1 MTELKAKEPQAPHVA
16 GAAPSSTLLRA
27 PLLGLRDAGPFQES
41 QTSNSSPVVSA
52 IPISL
57 DPLLFPR
64 PCQGQDPDP
73 KTQDQ
78 QPLSDVEGAYPRV
91 EATSSAGAGSS
102 RPPEKDRGLL
112 HSVLDT
118 LLEPSAS
125 GQSHTSSPACEAAS
139 PWCLFGSE
147 LPEDPRVAPTT
158 QGGLSS
164 LMSRPEGKASDSSG
178 TATAHKVLPRGL
190 SPPRQLLPLTSGSHH
205 WSGASVK
212 PAPQPAVVDVEQEDG
227 LESEGSVGP
236 LLKGKSRPLGGTAA
250 GGGAAATAPG
260 VAAGSVTLV
269 PKEDSRFLAPK
280 VALAEQDAPAAPGCS
295 PLATTMMDF
304 IHVPILPLNSAF
316 LAARTRQ
323 LLEGEN
329 YDGGAAVVSA
339 FAPPRGSP
347 SASSTQVAAGDFSDC
362 AYPPDAEPKDDA
374 FPLYGDFQPPA
385 LKIKEEEKGT
395 EAAARSPRPYLV
407 AGPNPA
413 VFPDL
418 PLALPPLPPR
428 APSSRPGEAA
438 GAAAAP
444 ASTTVSSTSS
454 SGSTLECIL
463 YKAEGAPP
471 QQGPFA
477 PPPCKAPGAGACM
490 LPRDGASTSA
500 SVASAG
506 AAPALYPQL
515 SLNGLPQLGYQAAV
529 LKEGLPQVYQP
540 YLNYLRPDSDASP
553 SPQYSFESL
562 PQKICLICGD
572 EASGCHYG
580 VLTCGSC
587 KVFFKRAMEGQH
599 NYLCAGRNDCIVDKI
614 RRKNCPA
621 CRLRKCCQAGMVLGD
636 ICIHFEGYYIQ
647 CTCET
652 FAHSIPQN
660 KIHQGR
666 KFKKF
671 SKVRVM
677 RALDAVALPQP
688 VGIPNESQALSQRIA
703 FSPNQDIQ
711 LIPPLINLLMSIEP
725 DVIYAGHDNTKPD
738 TSSSLL
744 TSLNQLGERQLL
756 SVVKWSK
763 SLPGFRNLHI
773 DDQITLIQYSWMS
786 LMVFGLGWRS
796 YKHVS
801 GQMLYFAPDLILNEQ
816 RMKESSFYSLCL
828 TMWQIP
834 QEFVKL
840 QVSQEEFLC
849 MKVLLLLNTI
859 PLEGLR
865 SQNQFEEMRSS
876 YIRELI
882 KAIGLRQKGVV
893 SSSQRFYQLTK
904 LLDNLHDLVKQ
915 LHLYCLNTF
924 IQSRALSVE
933 FPEMMSEVIAAQLP
947 KILAG
952 MVKPL
957 LFHKK

>member
-1 MTELKAKEPQAPHVA
+1 MTELKAKDPRAPHVA
-16 GAAPSSTLLRA
+16 GGAPSPTEVGS
-27 PLLGLRDAGPFQES
+27 PLLGRPDAGPFQAS
-41 QTSNSSPVVSA
+41 RSSDASPVVSA

-57 DPLLFPR
+57 DGLLFPR
-64 PCQGQDPDP
+64 PCQGQEPPDG

-78 QPLSDVEGAYPRV
+78 QSLSDVERAYPRV
-91 EATSSAGAGSS
+91 EATGGAGGGSS
-102 RPPEKDRGLL
+102 RPPEKDSGLL
-112 HSVLDT
+112 DSVLDT
-118 LLEPSAS
+118 LLAPSGP
-125 GQSHTSSPACEAAS
+125 GQSHASPPPCEATS
-139 PWCLFGSE
+139 PWCLFGPE
-147 LPEDPRVAPTT
+147 LPEDPRVAPST
-158 QGGLSS
+158 QGVLPP
-164 LMSRPEGKASDSSG
+164 LMSRPEGKADDSSG
-178 TATAHKVLPRGL
+178 TAAAHKVLSRGL
-190 SPPRQLLPLTSGSHH
+190 SPSRQLLPRTSGSPR
-205 WSGASVK
+205 WPGAAVK
-212 PAPQPAVVDVEQEDG
+212 PSPQPAVVEVEEEDG
-227 LESEGSVGP
+227 SESEDSVGP
-236 LLKGKSRPLGGTAA
+236 LLKGKPRPLGGTAA

-260 VAAGSVTLV
+260 AAAGGVALV
-269 PKEDSRFLAPK
+269 PKEDARFSAPR
-280 VALAEQDAPAAPGCS
+280 VALAEQDAPAPPGRS
-295 PLATTMMDF
+295 PLATTVMDF

-323 LLEGEN
+323 LLEGET
-329 YDGGAAVVSA
+329 YDGGAPAVSA
-339 FAPPRGSP
+339 FAPQRGSP
-347 SASSTQVAAGDFSDC
+347 SATPVATSDFPDC

-374 FPLYGDFQPPA
+374 FPFYGDFQPPA
-385 LKIKEEEKGT
+385 LKIKEEEEGA

-407 AGPNPA
+407 AGANPA
-413 VFPDL
+413 IFTDF
-418 PLALPPLPPR
+418 PLAPPPLPPR
-428 APSSRPGEAA
+428 APSSRSGESA
-438 GAAAAP
+438 GAAAS
-444 ASTTVSSTSS
+444 ASASVSSASS
-454 SGSTLECIL
+454 SGSTLECML

-477 PPPCKAPGAGACM
+477 PPPCKAPGAGACL
-490 LPRDGASTSA
+490 LPRDALPSTSA
-500 SVASAG
+500 SAAAAG
-506 AAPALYPQL
+506 AGPALYPPL
-515 SLNGLPQLGYQAAV
+515 GLNGLPQLGYQAAV
-529 LKEGLPQVYQP
+529 LKEGLPQVYPP
-540 YLNYLRPDSDASP
+540 YLNYLRPDSEASQ

-621 CRLRKCCQAGMVLGD
+621 CRLRKCCQAGMVLG
-636 ICIHFEGYYIQ
+636 
-647 CTCET
+647 
-652 FAHSIPQN
+652 
-660 KIHQGR
+660 
-666 KFKKF
+666 
-671 SKVRVM
+671 
-677 RALDAVALPQP
+677 
-688 VGIPNESQALSQRIA
+688 
-703 FSPNQDIQ
+703 
-711 LIPPLINLLMSIEP
+711 
-725 DVIYAGHDNTKPD
+725 
-738 TSSSLL
+738 
-744 TSLNQLGERQLL
+744 
-756 SVVKWSK
+756 
-763 SLPGFRNLHI
+763 GFRNLHI

>member
-1 MTELKAKEPQAPHVA
+1 
-16 GAAPSSTLLRA
+16 
-27 PLLGLRDAGPFQES
+27 
-41 QTSNSSPVVSA
+41 
-52 IPISL
+52 
-57 DPLLFPR
+57 
-64 PCQGQDPDP
+64 
-73 KTQDQ
+73 
-78 QPLSDVEGAYPRV
+78 
-91 EATSSAGAGSS
+91 
-102 RPPEKDRGLL
+102 
-112 HSVLDT
+112 
-118 LLEPSAS
+118 
-125 GQSHTSSPACEAAS
+125 
-139 PWCLFGSE
+139 
-147 LPEDPRVAPTT
+147 
-158 QGGLSS
+158 
-164 LMSRPEGKASDSSG
+164 MSRPESKAGDTPG
-178 TATAHKVLPRGL
+178 GAAGQKVLPRGL
-190 SPPRQLLPLTSGSHH
+190 APCRQLLAPTAASHP
-205 WSGASVK
+205 W
-212 PAPQPAVVDVEQEDG
+212 PAPAPRPSPQPAVVE
-227 LESEGSVGP
+227 LEVDDSEPEGSSGP
-236 LLKGKSRPLGGTAA
+236 PLKGKARPAGGAAISAPGTAA
-250 GGGAAATAPG
+250 GGVAP
-260 VAAGSVTLV
+260 L
-269 PKEDSRFLAPK
+269 PKEDARFSAPR
-280 VALAEQDAPAAPGCS
+280 ASPAEHDAPAAPGRA
-295 PLATTMMDF
+295 PVATAVMDF

-323 LLEGEN
+323 LLEGDS
-329 YDGGAAVVSA
+329 YDGGVAGA
-339 FAPPRGSP
+339 FAAPRGSP
-347 SASSTQVAAGDFSDC
+347 SASSAPGAPGDFPDC

-374 FPLYGDFQPPA
+374 FSLYGDPQPPA
-385 LKIKEEEKGT
+385 LKIKEEEEGVA
-395 EAAARSPRPYLV
+395 EAAARSPRPYLL
-407 AGPNPA
+407 AGASPA
-413 VFPDL
+413 VFADF
-418 PLALPPLPPR
+418 PLAPP
-428 APSSRPGEAA
+428 SRPGEVAAPPAAA
-438 GAAAAP
+438 GAPGSSAAA
-444 ASTTVSSTSS
+444 
-454 SGSTLECIL
+454 SGSALECVL
-463 YKAEGAPP
+463 YKAEGAPLAQP
-471 QQGPFA
+471 GPFA
-477 PPPCKAPGAGACM
+477 PPPCKAPAAGACL
-490 LPRDGASTSA
+490 LPRDLPSTSA
-500 SVASAG
+500 AAAAAAG
-506 AAPALYPQL
+506 ATPALYPPL
-515 SLNGLPQLGYQAAV
+515 GLNGLPQLGYQAAV

-540 YLNYLRPDSDASP
+540 YLNYLRPDSEASQ

-621 CRLRKCCQAGMVLGD
+621 CRLRKCCQAGMVLG
-636 ICIHFEGYYIQ
+636 
-647 CTCET
+647 
-652 FAHSIPQN
+652 
-660 KIHQGR
+660 
-666 KFKKF
+666 
-671 SKVRVM
+671 
-677 RALDAVALPQP
+677 
-688 VGIPNESQALSQRIA
+688 
-703 FSPNQDIQ
+703 
-711 LIPPLINLLMSIEP
+711 
-725 DVIYAGHDNTKPD
+725 
-738 TSSSLL
+738 
-744 TSLNQLGERQLL
+744 
-756 SVVKWSK
+756 
-763 SLPGFRNLHI
+763 GFRNLHI

-893 SSSQRFYQLTK
+893 PSSQRFYQLTK

>member
-1 MTELKAKEPQAPHVA
+1 MTELRAKDPRAPHAA
-16 GAAPSSTLLRA
+16 GSAPSPPEVGSS
-27 PLLGLRDAGPFQES
+27 LLGHQDPGPFQGS
-41 QTSNSSPVVSA
+41 QPQDASPVVPA

-57 DPLLFPR
+57 DGLLFPR
-64 PCQGQDPDP
+64 PCQGQEPPDGKTRDP
-73 KTQDQ
+73 QS
-78 QPLSDVEGAYPRV
+78 LSGVEGAYSEVTEGAGVGNPRV
-91 EATSSAGAGSS
+91 S
-102 RPPEKDRGLL
+102 EKDSRLL
-112 HSVLDT
+112 DSVLDT
-118 LLEPSAS
+118 LLAPSRP
-125 GQSHTSSPACEAAS
+125 GQSQASPPSCEAIS
-139 PWCLFGSE
+139 PWCLFGPE
-147 LPEDPRVAPTT
+147 LPEDPRGAIVTK
-158 QGGLSS
+158 GVLSP
-164 LMSRPEGKASDSSG
+164 LMSRPESKAGNSPG
-178 TATAHKVLPRGL
+178 AGAPQKLLPRGL
-190 SPPRQLLPLTSGSHH
+190 SPSGQLLLPASGSPHWPGPALKPPRQ
-205 WSGASVK
+205 
-212 PAPQPAVVDVEQEDG
+212 PAAVAVEVE
-227 LESEGSVGP
+227 EEGGPEAEISAGP
-236 LLKGKSRPLGGTAA
+236 LLKGKPPRTLAISAGGGGVAASAPGAAA
-250 GGGAAATAPG
+250 GG
-260 VAAGSVTLV
+260 VTLV
-269 PKEDSRFLAPK
+269 PKEDSRFSAPR
-280 VALAEQDAPAAPGCS
+280 VASAEPETPAAPGRS
-295 PLATTMMDF
+295 PLATTVVDF
-304 IHVPILPLNSAF
+304 IHVPILPLNHAI

-323 LLEGEN
+323 LLEGES
-329 YDGGAAVVSA
+329 YDGGAATPGALV
-339 FAPPRGSP
+339 PPRDSP
-347 SASSTQVAAGDFSDC
+347 SSAPSPPVPCGDFPDC
-362 AYPPDAEPKDDA
+362 AYPPDADPKEDA
-374 FPLYGDFQPPA
+374 FPLYGDFQPPG
-385 LKIKEEEKGT
+385 LKIKEEEEGA

-407 AGPNPA
+407 AGASPA
-413 VFPDL
+413 TFPDFQL
-418 PLALPPLPPR
+418 GAPQPPVPPPPPSR
-428 APSSRPGEAA
+428 PGDAAAPGAPSSVPGSTA
-438 GAAAAP
+438 GSP
-444 ASTTVSSTSS
+444 A
-454 SGSTLECIL
+454 GSTLECIL
-463 YKAEGAPP
+463 YKAEGAQPA
-471 QQGPFA
+471 QGAFA
-477 PPPCKAPGAGACM
+477 PLPCKAPGTGACL
-490 LPRDGASTSA
+490 LPRDGLAPAASA
-500 SVASAG
+500 SAA
-506 AAPALYPQL
+506 AAPALYPPL
-515 SLNGLPQLGYQAAV
+515 GLNGLPQLGYQAAM
-529 LKEGLPQVYQP
+529 LKDGLPQVYPP
-540 YLNYLRPDSDASP
+540 YLNYLRPDSEASQ

-621 CRLRKCCQAGMVLGD
+621 CRLRKCCQAGMVLG
-636 ICIHFEGYYIQ
+636 
-647 CTCET
+647 
-652 FAHSIPQN
+652 
-660 KIHQGR
+660 GR

-671 SKVRVM
+671 NKVRVM
-677 RALDAVALPQP
+677 RTLDGVALPQP
-688 VGIPNESQALSQRIA
+688 AGLLNENQALTQRIT
-703 FSPNQDIQ
+703 FSPSQEIQ
-711 LIPPLINLLMSIEP
+711 LVPALINLLMSIEP

-840 QVSQEEFLC
+840 QVTHEEFLC

-893 SSSQRFYQLTK
+893 PSSQRFYQLTK
-904 LLDNLHDLVKQ
+904 LLDSLHDLVKQ

-924 IQSRALSVE
+924 IQSRALAVE

>member
-1 MTELKAKEPQAPHVA
+1 MTELQAKDPRAPHA
-16 GAAPSSTLLRA
+16 SGAAPSPTHVGS
-27 PLLGLRDAGPFQES
+27 PLFGRLDPCPFQGNQQS
-41 QTSNSSPVVSA
+41 DASSVVSP

-57 DPLLFPR
+57 DDRLLFPR
-64 PCQGQDPDP
+64 PCQGLELAGGKAQN
-73 KTQDQ
+73 Q
-78 QPLSDVEGAYPRV
+78 QSLSDVEGAFPGV
-91 EATSSAGAGSS
+91 EATREAGGSN
-102 RPPEKDRGLL
+102 PAAPEKDSRLL
-112 HSVLDT
+112 DSVLDT
-118 LLEPSAS
+118 LLAPSDTE
-125 GQSHTSSPACEAAS
+125 QSHASPPACEVITS
-139 PWCLFGSE
+139 WCLFGSE
-147 LPEDPRVAPTT
+147 LPEDPRGVPTT
-158 QGGLSS
+158 KELLSP
-164 LMSRPEGKASDSSG
+164 LMNRAESKAGDSSSTG
-178 TATAHKVLPRGL
+178 AGQKVLPKGL
-190 SPPRQLLPLTSGSHH
+190 SPPRQLLLPTSGSAH
-205 WSGASVK
+205 WPGAGVK
-212 PAPQPAVVDVEQEDG
+212 PSPQPSAVEVEEDCD
-227 LESEGSVGP
+227 LETEGSAGP
-236 LLKGKSRPLGGTAA
+236 LLKSKPRALEGTGS
-250 GGGAAATAPG
+250 GGGVATSAPAAAPG
-260 VAAGSVTLV
+260 GVTLV
-269 PKEDSRFLAPK
+269 PKEDSRFSAPRIS
-280 VALAEQDAPAAPGCS
+280 LEQDASVAPGRS
-295 PLATTMMDF
+295 PLATTVVDF
-304 IHVPILPLNSAF
+304 IHVPILPLNHAL

-323 LLEGEN
+323 LLEGDS
-329 YDGGAAVVSA
+329 YDAGTSA
-339 FAPPRGSP
+339 QGSFAPPRGSP
-347 SASSTQVAAGDFSDC
+347 STPSTPVPCGDFPDC
-362 AYPPDAEPKDDA
+362 TYPQDGDPKEDA
-374 FPLYGDFQPPA
+374 FPLYGDFQPPG
-385 LKIKEEEKGT
+385 LKIKEEEEGA

-407 AGPNPA
+407 AGA
-413 VFPDL
+413 SAASYPDF
-418 PLALPPLPPR
+418 PLAPAPPR
-428 APSSRPGEAA
+428 AHSSRPGDSVVA
-438 GAAAAP
+438 GGPGSSAVSP
-444 ASTTVSSTSS
+444 ASS
-454 SGSTLECIL
+454 SGSALECIL

-471 QQGPFA
+471 TQGPF
-477 PPPCKAPGAGACM
+477 PPLPCKPSAAGSCL
-490 LPRDGASTSA
+490 LPRDSLPAPQA
-500 SVASAG
+500 ASA
-506 AAPALYPQL
+506 APNIYPPL
-515 SLNGLPQLGYQAAV
+515 GLNGLPQLGYQTTV
-529 LKEGLPQVYQP
+529 IKDSLPQVYPP
-540 YLNYLRPDSDASP
+540 YLNYLRPDSEASQ
-553 SPQYSFESL
+553 SPQYGFDSL

-621 CRLRKCCQAGMVLGD
+621 CRLRKCCQAGMVLG
-636 ICIHFEGYYIQ
+636 
-647 CTCET
+647 
-652 FAHSIPQN
+652 
-660 KIHQGR
+660 GR

-671 SKVRVM
+671 NKVRVM
-677 RALDAVALPQP
+677 RALDGVALPQS
-688 VGIPNESQALSQRIA
+688 VGIPNESQPLGQRIT
-703 FSPNQDIQ
+703 FSPSQEMQ
-711 LIPPLINLLMSIEP
+711 LIPPLINLLMTIEP

-840 QVSQEEFLC
+840 QVTHEEFLC

-865 SQNQFEEMRSS
+865 SQSQFEEMRSS

-893 SSSQRFYQLTK
+893 PSSQRFYQLTK
-904 LLDNLHDLVKQ
+904 FLDSLHDLVKQ

-924 IQSRALSVE
+924 IQSRTLAVE

>member
-1 MTELKAKEPQAPHVA
+1 MTELKAKGPRAPHVA
-16 GAAPSSTLLRA
+16 GTAPSPTQAGA
-27 PLLGLRDAGPFQES
+27 PLRGRPDAGPFQAGEAS
-41 QTSNSSPVVSA
+41 GPTPTASGLPL
-52 IPISL
+52 SL
-57 DPLLFPR
+57 DGLIFPR
-64 PCQGQDPDP
+64 PCQAQDLDGKTPDP
-73 KTQDQ
+73 ES
-78 QPLSDVEGAYPRV
+78 LADVEGAYSGG
-91 EATSSAGAGSS
+91 EAAEGAAA
-102 RPPEKDRGLL
+102 RPPEKDGGLL
-112 HSVLDT
+112 DSVLDT
-118 LLEPSAS
+118 LLAPPGPER
-125 GQSHTSSPACEAAS
+125 SPASPAVCEAPS
-139 PWCLFGSE
+139 PWCLFGPE
-147 LPEDPRVAPTT
+147 LVQDARAAPAA
-158 QGGLSS
+158 QGVLLP
-164 LMSRPEGKASDSSG
+164 LMSRPESKAGDTPG
-178 TATAHKVLPRGL
+178 AAAGQKVLPRGL
-190 SPPRQLLPLTSGSHH
+190 APCRQLLAPTASSHP
-205 WSGASVK
+205 WLA
-212 PAPQPAVVDVEQEDG
+212 PAPRPSPQPAVVELEEDD
-227 LESEGSVGP
+227 SDPEGSSGP
-236 LLKGKSRPLGGTAA
+236 PLKGKARPAGGDAISAPGTAA
-250 GGGAAATAPG
+250 GGVAP
-260 VAAGSVTLV
+260 V
-269 PKEDSRFLAPK
+269 PKEDARFSAPR
-280 VALAEQDAPAAPGCS
+280 AAPAEHDAPAAPGRAS
-295 PLATTMMDF
+295 VATAVMDF

-323 LLEGEN
+323 LLEGDS
-329 YDGGAAVVSA
+329 YDGGAAGA

-347 SASSTQVAAGDFSDC
+347 SASAALGAPGDFPDC
-362 AYPPDAEPKDDA
+362 AYQPDSEPKDDA
-374 FPLYGDFQPPA
+374 FSLYGDPQPPA
-385 LKIKEEEKGT
+385 LKIKEEEEGGA
-395 EAAARSPRPYLV
+395 EAAARSPRPYLL
-407 AGPNPA
+407 AGASPA
-413 VFPDL
+413 VFADF
-418 PLALPPLPPR
+418 PLAPP
-428 APSSRPGEAA
+428 SRPGEVAVP
-438 GAAAAP
+438 AAATGAP
-444 ASTTVSSTSS
+444 GSSAAV
-454 SGSTLECIL
+454 SGSALECVL

-471 QQGPFA
+471 QPGPFA
-477 PPPCKAPGAGACM
+477 PPPCKAPAAGACL
-490 LPRDGASTSA
+490 LPRDLPSTSA
-500 SVASAG
+500 AAAAAG
-506 AAPALYPQL
+506 ATPALYQPL
-515 SLNGLPQLGYQAAV
+515 GLNGLPQLGYQAAV

-540 YLNYLRPDSDASP
+540 YLNYLRPDSEASQ

-621 CRLRKCCQAGMVLGD
+621 CRLRKCCQAGMVLG
-636 ICIHFEGYYIQ
+636 
-647 CTCET
+647 
-652 FAHSIPQN
+652 
-660 KIHQGR
+660 GR

-671 SKVRVM
+671 NKVRVM
-677 RALDAVALPQP
+677 RTLDAVALPQP
-688 VGIPNESQALSQRIA
+688 VGIPNESQALSQRIT
-703 FSPNQDIQ
+703 FSPSQDLQ

-725 DVIYAGHDNTKPD
+725 DVVYAGHDNSKPD

-893 SSSQRFYQLTK
+893 PSSQRFYQLTK

>member
-1 MTELKAKEPQAPHVA
+1 MTEPKAKDSQAPHVA
-16 GAAPSSTLLRA
+16 GGAPTPVGS
-27 PLLGLRDAGPFQES
+27 PLSGRRDAGSFQAS
-41 QTSNSSPVVSA
+41 QTSDASPVVSA

-57 DPLLFPR
+57 DGLLFPR
-64 PCQGQDPDP
+64 PCQGQNADG

-91 EATSSAGAGSS
+91 EATSGAGADSS

-112 HSVLDT
+112 DSVLDT
-118 LLEPSAS
+118 LLEPAGP
-125 GQSHTSSPACEAAS
+125 GQSHASPPACESTS
-139 PWCLFGSE
+139 PWCLFGSK
-147 LPEDPRVAPTT
+147 LPEEPRVAPTT
-158 QGGLSS
+158 QGASS
-164 LMSRPEGKASDSSG
+164 PLMSRPESKAGDSSG
-178 TATAHKVLPRGL
+178 RATAHKVLPRGL
-190 SPPRQLLPLTSGSHH
+190 SPSRQLLPLTSGNPL
-205 WSGASVK
+205 WRGAAVK
-212 PAPQPAVVDVEQEDG
+212 PAPQPAVVDVEEEDG
-227 LESEGSVGP
+227 FESEGSVGP
-236 LLKGKSRPLGGTAA
+236 LLKGRSRPLGGTVAA
-250 GGGAAATAPG
+250 GGAAATAPG
-260 VAAGSVTLV
+260 VATGGVTLV

-280 VALAEQDAPAAPGCS
+280 VSLAEQDAPAAPGCS

-329 YDGGAAVVSA
+329 YDGGAAAVSA

-347 SASSTQVAAGDFSDC
+347 SASSTQVAASDFSDC
-362 AYPPDAEPKDDA
+362 AYPPDAEPRDDG

-385 LKIKEEEKGT
+385 LKIKEEEEGT
-395 EAAARSPRPYLV
+395 EAAVRSPRQYLV

-418 PLALPPLPPR
+418 PLALQPLPPR
-428 APSSRPGEAA
+428 APSSRPTEAA
-438 GAAAAP
+438 VAAAAP
-444 ASTTVSSTSS
+444 ASASVSSVSS

-477 PPPCKAPGAGACM
+477 PPPCKAPGAGACL

-500 SVASAG
+500 SAVAAG

-540 YLNYLRPDSDASP
+540 YLNYLRPDSDASQ

-621 CRLRKCCQAGMVLGD
+621 CRLRKCCQAGMVLG
-636 ICIHFEGYYIQ
+636 
-647 CTCET
+647 
-652 FAHSIPQN
+652 
-660 KIHQGR
+660 
-666 KFKKF
+666 
-671 SKVRVM
+671 
-677 RALDAVALPQP
+677 
-688 VGIPNESQALSQRIA
+688 
-703 FSPNQDIQ
+703 
-711 LIPPLINLLMSIEP
+711 
-725 DVIYAGHDNTKPD
+725 
-738 TSSSLL
+738 
-744 TSLNQLGERQLL
+744 
-756 SVVKWSK
+756 
-763 SLPGFRNLHI
+763 GFRNLHI

>member
-1 MTELKAKEPQAPHVA
+1 MTEPKAKDSQAPHLA
-16 GAAPSSTLLRA
+16 GGAPSPTRV
-27 PLLGLRDAGPFQES
+27 GLALSGRRDAGSFQAS
-41 QTSNSSPVVSA
+41 QTSDASPVVSA

-57 DPLLFPR
+57 DGLLFP
-64 PCQGQDPDP
+64 PPSQGQDPDR

-78 QPLSDVEGAYPRV
+78 QPLSDVKAAHTRV
-91 EATSSAGAGSS
+91 EAASGAGVGNS
-102 RPPEKDRGLL
+102 RTPEKDRGLL
-112 HSVLDT
+112 DSVLDT
-118 LLEPSAS
+118 LLEPSGP
-125 GQSHTSSPACEAAS
+125 GQSHASPPACESTS
-139 PWCLFGSE
+139 PWCLFSSE
-147 LPEDPRVAPTT
+147 LSEDPRVASTT
-158 QGGLSS
+158 QGVLSP
-164 LMSRPEGKASDSSG
+164 LMSRPESKAGDSSG

-190 SPPRQLLPLTSGSHH
+190 SPSRQLLTLTSGSHP
-205 WSGASVK
+205 WRGAAVK
-212 PAPQPAVVDVEQEDG
+212 PAPQPAVVDVEEEDG
-227 LESEGSVGP
+227 FESEGSVGP
-236 LLKGKSRPLGGTAA
+236 PLKGKSRPVGGTAA
-250 GGGAAATAPG
+250 AGGAAATSPG
-260 VAAGSVTLV
+260 VASGGVTLI
-269 PKEDSRFLAPK
+269 PKEDARFLAPK
-280 VALAEQDAPAAPGCS
+280 VSLTEQEALAAPGGS
-295 PLATTMMDF
+295 PLANTMMDF

-323 LLEGEN
+323 LLEGES
-329 YDGGAAVVSA
+329 YDGGAAAVST

-347 SASSTQVAAGDFSDC
+347 SGSSTQVAAGDFSDC
-362 AYPPDAEPKDDA
+362 AYPPDAEPKDDG

-385 LKIKEEEKGT
+385 LKIKEEEEGT
-395 EAAARSPRPYLV
+395 EAAARSQRQYLMT
-407 AGPNPA
+407 GPNPA

-418 PLALPPLPPR
+418 PLALQQLPPR

-438 GAAAAP
+438 VTAAAP
-444 ASTTVSSTSS
+444 ASVSVSSVSS

-463 YKAEGAPP
+463 YKAEDTPP

-477 PPPCKAPGAGACM
+477 PPPCKAPSAGACL
-490 LPRDGASTSA
+490 LPRDSASTSA
-500 SVASAG
+500 SAIAAG
-506 AAPALYPQL
+506 VAPALYPQL

-540 YLNYLRPDSDASP
+540 YLNYLRPDSDASQ

-621 CRLRKCCQAGMVLGD
+621 CRLRKCCQAGMVLG
-636 ICIHFEGYYIQ
+636 
-647 CTCET
+647 
-652 FAHSIPQN
+652 
-660 KIHQGR
+660 GR

-671 SKVRVM
+671 NKVRVM
-677 RALDAVALPQP
+677 RALDAVALPQS
-688 VGIPNESQALSQRIA
+688 VGIPNESQALSQRIS
-703 FSPNQDIQ
+703 FSPTQDIQ
-711 LIPPLINLLMSIEP
+711 LVPPLINLLMSIEP
-725 DVIYAGHDNTKPD
+725 EVIYAGHDNTKPD

>member
-1 MTELKAKEPQAPHVA
+1 
-16 GAAPSSTLLRA
+16 
-27 PLLGLRDAGPFQES
+27 
-41 QTSNSSPVVSA
+41 
-52 IPISL
+52 
-57 DPLLFPR
+57 
-64 PCQGQDPDP
+64 
-73 KTQDQ
+73 
-78 QPLSDVEGAYPRV
+78 
-91 EATSSAGAGSS
+91 
-102 RPPEKDRGLL
+102 
-112 HSVLDT
+112 
-118 LLEPSAS
+118 
-125 GQSHTSSPACEAAS
+125 
-139 PWCLFGSE
+139 
-147 LPEDPRVAPTT
+147 
-158 QGGLSS
+158 
-164 LMSRPEGKASDSSG
+164 MSRPEGKVGDSSG
-178 TATAHKVLPRGL
+178 TAAAQKVLPRGL
-190 SPPRQLLPLTSGSHH
+190 APSRQLLPPTAGSHH
-205 WSGASVK
+205 WPGAAVK
-212 PAPQPAVVDVEQEDG
+212 PSPQPAVVEVEEEDG
-227 LESEGSVGP
+227 SESEGSVGP
-236 LLKGKSRPLGGTAA
+236 PLKGKLRPAGGPAA
-250 GGGAAATAPG
+250 GGGAATVAPG
-260 VAAGSVTLV
+260 SAAGGVALV
-269 PKEDSRFLAPK
+269 PKEDSRFTAPR
-280 VALAEQDAPAAPGCS
+280 VALAEHDAPAAPGRS
-295 PLATTMMDF
+295 PLATTVMDF

-323 LLEGEN
+323 LLEGDN
-329 YDGGAAVVSA
+329 YDGGAAAVSA
-339 FAPPRGSP
+339 FAPPRCPP
-347 SASSTQVAAGDFSDC
+347 SASSAQIAAGDFPDC
-362 AYPPDAEPKDDA
+362 AYQPDAEPKDDA

-385 LKIKEEEKGT
+385 LKIKEEEEGA

-407 AGPNPA
+407 AGTNPA
-413 VFPDL
+413 VFPDF
-418 PLALPPLPPR
+418 PLAPPALPTR
-428 APSSRPGEAA
+428 APSSRPGE
-438 GAAAAP
+438 GAAVGVP
-444 ASTTVSSTSS
+444 LGASVSSASS

-477 PPPCKAPGAGACM
+477 PPPCKGPGAGACL
-490 LPRDGASTSA
+490 LPRDGLPSTSA
-500 SVASAG
+500 SAAAAAAAG
-506 AAPALYPQL
+506 AAPALYPPL
-515 SLNGLPQLGYQAAV
+515 GLNGLPQLGYQAAV

-540 YLNYLRPDSDASP
+540 YLNYLRPDSEASQ

-621 CRLRKCCQAGMVLGD
+621 CRLRKCCQAGMVLG
-636 ICIHFEGYYIQ
+636 
-647 CTCET
+647 
-652 FAHSIPQN
+652 
-660 KIHQGR
+660 
-666 KFKKF
+666 
-671 SKVRVM
+671 
-677 RALDAVALPQP
+677 
-688 VGIPNESQALSQRIA
+688 
-703 FSPNQDIQ
+703 
-711 LIPPLINLLMSIEP
+711 
-725 DVIYAGHDNTKPD
+725 
-738 TSSSLL
+738 
-744 TSLNQLGERQLL
+744 
-756 SVVKWSK
+756 
-763 SLPGFRNLHI
+763 GFRNLHI

-865 SQNQFEEMRSS
+865 SQSQFEEMRSS

-893 SSSQRFYQLTK
+893 PSSQRFYQLTK

>member
-1 MTELKAKEPQAPHVA
+1 MTELKAKDPRAPHVA
-16 GAAPSSTLLRA
+16 GGAPSPTQVGS
-27 PLLGLRDAGPFQES
+27 PLLGRPDAGPFQES
-41 QTSNSSPVVSA
+41 QPSDASSVVSA

-57 DPLLFPR
+57 DGLLFPR
-64 PCQGQDPDP
+64 PCQGQDPRDG
-73 KTQDQ
+73 KTQAQ
-78 QPLSDVEGAYPRV
+78 QSLSEVEGAYPRV
-91 EATSSAGAGSS
+91 EATGAAGGGSS
-102 RPPEKDRGLL
+102 RPPEKDSGLL
-112 HSVLDT
+112 DSVLDT
-118 LLEPSAS
+118 LLAPSGP
-125 GQSHTSSPACEAAS
+125 GQSHASPPTCEATS
-139 PWCLFGSE
+139 PWCLFGQE
-147 LPEDPRVAPTT
+147 HPEDPRSAPST
-158 QGGLSS
+158 QGVLPP
-164 LMSRPEGKASDSSG
+164 LMSRPQGKVGDSSG
-178 TATAHKVLPRGL
+178 TAAAHKILSRGL
-190 SPPRQLLPLTSGSHH
+190 SPSRQLLPRTSGSPR
-205 WSGASVK
+205 WPGAAVK
-212 PAPQPAVVDVEQEDG
+212 PSPQPAVVEMEGEDG
-227 LESEGSVGP
+227 SESEDSVGP
-236 LLKGKSRPLGGTAA
+236 LLKGKPRPLGGTAA
-250 GGGAAATAPG
+250 GGEAPATAPG
-260 VAAGSVTLV
+260 AAAGGVALV
-269 PKEDSRFLAPK
+269 PKEDARFSAPR
-280 VALAEQDAPAAPGCS
+280 VALAEQDAPPAPGRS
-295 PLATTMMDF
+295 PLATTVMDF
-304 IHVPILPLNSAF
+304 IHLPILPLNSAF

-323 LLEGEN
+323 LLEGES
-329 YDGGAAVVSA
+329 YDGGAPAVSA

-347 SASSTQVAAGDFSDC
+347 SASATLVATSDFPDC
-362 AYPPDAEPKDDA
+362 AYPPDAEPKEDA
-374 FPLYGDFQPPA
+374 FPFYGDFQSPA
-385 LKIKEEEKGT
+385 LKIKEEEEGA

-407 AGPNPA
+407 ASANPA
-413 VFPDL
+413 IFTEF
-418 PLALPPLPPR
+418 PLAPPPLPQR
-428 APSSRPGEAA
+428 APSSRPGESA
-438 GAAAAP
+438 AAAAP
-444 ASTTVSSTSS
+444 PSTSVSSASS

-463 YKAEGAPP
+463 YKAEGAAP

-477 PPPCKAPGAGACM
+477 PPPCKAPGAGACL
-490 LPRDGASTSA
+490 LPRDALPSTSA
-500 SVASAG
+500 SAAAGVA
-506 AAPALYPQL
+506 AAPALYPPL
-515 SLNGLPQLGYQAAV
+515 GLNGLPQLGYQAAV
-529 LKEGLPQVYQP
+529 LKEGLPQVYPP
-540 YLNYLRPDSDASP
+540 YLNYLRPDSEASQ

-621 CRLRKCCQAGMVLGD
+621 CRLRKCCQAGMVLG
-636 ICIHFEGYYIQ
+636 
-647 CTCET
+647 
-652 FAHSIPQN
+652 
-660 KIHQGR
+660 GR

-671 SKVRVM
+671 NKVRVM
-677 RALDAVALPQP
+677 RALDAVTLPQP
-688 VGIPNESQALSQRIA
+688 VGIPNESQPLCQRIS

-711 LIPPLINLLMSIEP
+711 LMPPLINLLMSIEP
-725 DVIYAGHDNTKPD
+725 DMIYAGHDNTKPD

-744 TSLNQLGERQLL
+744 TCLNQLAERQLL

-763 SLPGFRNLHI
+763 SLPGFRKLHI

-801 GQMLYFAPDLILNEQ
+801 GQMLYFAPDLVLNEQ
-816 RMKESSFYSLCL
+816 RMKESSLYSLCL

-865 SQNQFEEMRSS
+865 SQNQFEEMRSN

-904 LLDNLHDLVKQ
+904 FLDTLHDLVKQ

-933 FPEMMSEVIAAQLP
+933 FPEMMTEVIAAQLP

>member
-1 MTELKAKEPQAPHVA
+1 MPGLPTWREARPPPRRPQSPSPDVETAAASGRVRPRTPRGSPQPQPQPQPQPRPPRPRTGCSSPGAARARTPGGKAQDAQPRPDVARADPRLEAASGA
-16 GAAPSSTLLRA
+16 GADSPGPPRQDRGPLHGAPSTALR
-27 PLLGLRDAGPFQES
+27 PAGPG
-41 QTSNSSPVVSA
+41 
-52 IPISL
+52 
-57 DPLLFPR
+57 
-64 PCQGQDPDP
+64 QG
-73 KTQDQ
+73 
-78 QPLSDVEGAYPRV
+78 R
-91 EATSSAGAGSS
+91 
-102 RPPEKDRGLL
+102 
-112 HSVLDT
+112 
-118 LLEPSAS
+118 
-125 GQSHTSSPACEAAS
+125 SSPAWEPRS
-139 PWCLFGSE
+139 PRCPSGPE
-147 LPEDPRVAPTT
+147 PPEDPRGARSS
-158 QGGLSS
+158 QGAACP
-164 LMSRPEGKASDSSG
+164 LMSRPEGKAGDGCG
-178 TATAHKVLPRGL
+178 TAGAHKGPPRGL
-190 SPPRQLLPLTSGSHH
+190 SPSRQPLPLCP
-205 WSGASVK
+205 GAHAWPGAAGK
-212 PAPQPAVVDVEQEDG
+212 AATQPAALGVEEEG
-227 LESEGSVGP
+227 GFAAEGSPGP
-236 LLKGKSRPLGGTAA
+236 LLKGKPRPPAGPAAAAGAAPAAPGTAPGGTA
-250 GGGAAATAPG
+250 P
-260 VAAGSVTLV
+260 V
-269 PKEDSRFLAPK
+269 PKEDSRLPAPK
-280 VALAEQDAPAAPGCS
+280 GSLAEQDAPAPGCS

-304 IHVPILPLNSAF
+304 IHVPILPLGSAF

-323 LLEGEN
+323 LLEAET
-329 YDGGAAVVSA
+329 YDAGA

-347 SASSTQVAAGDFSDC
+347 SAPCAPLAAGDFPDC
-362 AYPPDAEPKDDA
+362 AYPSDAEPKDDA

-385 LKIKEEEKGT
+385 LKIKEEEEGA
-395 EAAARSPRPYLV
+395 EAAARSPRPYLA
-407 AGPNPA
+407 AGPHSCVFADAPPA
-413 VFPDL
+413 L
-418 PLALPPLPPR
+418 PALPPLPPR
-428 APSSRPGEAA
+428 APSSRPGEGAP
-438 GAAAAP
+438 AAAAAAGCSASSASSPGP
-444 ASTTVSSTSS
+444 A
-454 SGSTLECIL
+454 LECVL

-471 QQGPFA
+471 PQGPFA
-477 PPPCKAPGAGACM
+477 AAPCRVPGAGACL
-490 LPRDGASTSA
+490 LPRDGAA
-500 SVASAG
+500 AAASAG
-506 AAPALYPQL
+506 AAGASPALYQPL
-515 SLNGLPQLGYQAAV
+515 GLGALPQLGYQAAV

-540 YLNYLRPDSDASP
+540 YLNYLRPDSDASQ

-621 CRLRKCCQAGMVLGD
+621 CRLRKCCQAGMVLG
-636 ICIHFEGYYIQ
+636 
-647 CTCET
+647 
-652 FAHSIPQN
+652 
-660 KIHQGR
+660 GR

-671 SKVRVM
+671 NKVRVM
-677 RALDAVALPQP
+677 RTLDAVALPQP
-688 VGIPNESQALSQRIA
+688 VGIPNESQALSQRIS
-703 FSPNQDIQ
+703 FSPSQDIQ

-904 LLDNLHDLVKQ
+904 LLDNLHDEYCFTANTH
-915 LHLYCLNTF
+915 HLLRRGWNW
-924 IQSRALSVE
+924 RA
-933 FPEMMSEVIAAQLP
+933 IC
-947 KILAG
+947 
-952 MVKPL
+952 
-957 LFHKK
+957 

>member
-1 MTELKAKEPQAPHVA
+1 MTELQAKDPPAPHVA
-16 GAAPSSTLLRA
+16 GGAPSAIQVAS
-27 PLLGLRDAGPFQES
+27 PLLGRSDAGPFQES
-41 QTSNSSPVVSA
+41 QTSDDPPVVST

-57 DPLLFPR
+57 DGLLFPR
-64 PCQGQDPDP
+64 LCQGQDPPDA
-73 KTQDQ
+73 KTSG
-78 QPLSDVEGAYPRV
+78 QPSLSDAEEDYPRV
-91 EATSSAGAGSS
+91 EPARGAGDGSS
-102 RPPEKDRGLL
+102 RLPEKDSGLL
-112 HSVLDT
+112 DSVLDT
-118 LLEPSAS
+118 LLATPGPGHSHASPSS
-125 GQSHTSSPACEAAS
+125 CEATS
-139 PWCLFGSE
+139 PWCLFGTE
-147 LPEDPRVAPTT
+147 LPEDPRVAPAI
-158 QGGLSS
+158 QGALPP
-164 LMSRPEGKASDSSG
+164 LMSRPGGKVGDISGTVADPKVMHRDSS
-178 TATAHKVLPRGL
+178 P
-190 SPPRQLLPLTSGSHH
+190 SRQLLPPTPGGPQ
-205 WSGASVK
+205 WPGAPAK
-212 PAPQPAVVDVEQEDG
+212 PSPQPRTVEVEEEDG
-227 LESEGSVGP
+227 SEPEGSASP
-236 LLKGKSRPLGGTAA
+236 ILKGKPRTLGSTTGGEGASATAPEAAA
-250 GGGAAATAPG
+250 GG
-260 VAAGSVTLV
+260 VVLI
-269 PKEDSRFLAPK
+269 PKEDSRFLAPR
-280 VALAEQDAPAAPGCS
+280 VALAEQEGSAAPVRS
-295 PLATTMMDF
+295 PLATTLMDF
-304 IHVPILPLNSAF
+304 IHVPILPLNTAF

-323 LLEGEN
+323 LLEGES
-329 YDGGAAVVSA
+329 YDGGAAASSA

-347 SASSTQVAAGDFSDC
+347 SALSTPGAGGDFPDC
-362 AYPPDAEPKDDA
+362 AYPPDVEPKDDT
-374 FPLYGDFQPPA
+374 FPLYCDFQHPA
-385 LKIKEEEKGT
+385 LKIKEEEEGAD
-395 EAAARSPRPYLV
+395 AATRLPRPYLV
-407 AGPNPA
+407 AGANA
-413 VFPDL
+413 ATFPDF
-418 PLALPPLPPR
+418 PLAPPPPPLQPLR
-428 APSSRPGEAA
+428 APSSRPGETAV
-438 GAAAAP
+438 AAAA
-444 ASTTVSSTSS
+444 ASASISSVSS

-463 YKAEGAPP
+463 YKAEGAPT
-471 QQGPFA
+471 QQGPFTT
-477 PPPCKAPGAGACM
+477 PPCKAPGAGAC
-490 LPRDGASTSA
+490 LHPRDGLPSTSA
-500 SVASAG
+500 AAAAAAAG
-506 AAPALYPQL
+506 AAPALYPSL
-515 SLNGLPQLGYQAAV
+515 GLNGLPQLGYQAAV
-529 LKEGLPQVYQP
+529 LKESLPQVYPP
-540 YLNYLRPDSDASP
+540 YLNYLRPDSEASQ
-553 SPQYSFESL
+553 SPQYNFETL

-621 CRLRKCCQAGMVLGD
+621 CRLRKCCQAGMVLG
-636 ICIHFEGYYIQ
+636 
-647 CTCET
+647 
-652 FAHSIPQN
+652 
-660 KIHQGR
+660 GR

-671 SKVRVM
+671 NKVRVM

-688 VGIPNESQALSQRIA
+688 VGISNESQALSQRIT
-703 FSPNQDIQ
+703 FSPSQEIQ
-711 LIPPLINLLMSIEP
+711 LIPPLINLLLNIEP
-725 DVIYAGHDNTKPD
+725 DVIYAGHDNSKPD

-801 GQMLYFAPDLILNEQ
+801 GQMLYFAPDLVLNEQ

>member
-1 MTELKAKEPQAPHVA
+1 MTERKAKDPRAPHVA
-16 GAAPSSTLLRA
+16 GRAPSPTQVGS
-27 PLLGLRDAGPFQES
+27 PLLGRRDTGPFQASEIS
-41 QTSNSSPVVSA
+41 DASPTASV
-52 IPISL
+52 IPLSL
-57 DPLLFPR
+57 DGLLFPR
-64 PCQGQDPDP
+64 PCQGQDPDG

-78 QPLSDVEGAYPRV
+78 QSLSDVEGAYSRV
-91 EATSSAGAGSS
+91 EATEGAGGGTS
-102 RPPEKDRGLL
+102 RPPEKDSGLL
-112 HSVLDT
+112 DSVLDT
-118 LLEPSAS
+118 LLAPSGP
-125 GQSHTSSPACEAAS
+125 GQSHASPPVCEATS
-139 PWCLFGSE
+139 PWCLFSPE
-147 LPEDPRVAPTT
+147 LPQDARAAPVT
-158 QGGLSS
+158 QGVLPP
-164 LMSRPEGKASDSSG
+164 LMSRPEGKSGDSSG
-178 TATAHKVLPRGL
+178 TAAAQKVLPRGL
-190 SPPRQLLPLTSGSHH
+190 APSRQLLPPTAGSHH
-205 WSGASVK
+205 WPGAAVK
-212 PAPQPAVVDVEQEDG
+212 PSPQPPVVEVEEEDG
-227 LESEGSVGP
+227 SESEGSVGP
-236 LLKGKSRPLGGTAA
+236 PLKGKPRPAGGPAA
-250 GGGAAATAPG
+250 GGGAATAAPG
-260 VAAGSVTLV
+260 SAAGGVALV
-269 PKEDSRFLAPK
+269 PKEDSRFTAPR
-280 VALAEQDAPAAPGCS
+280 VALAEHDAPAAPGRS
-295 PLATTMMDF
+295 PLATTVMDF

-323 LLEGEN
+323 LLEGDN
-329 YDGGAAVVSA
+329 YDGGAAAVSA
-339 FAPPRGSP
+339 FAPPRGPP
-347 SASSTQVAAGDFSDC
+347 SASSAQVAAGDFPDC
-362 AYPPDAEPKDDA
+362 AYQPDAEPKDDA

-385 LKIKEEEKGT
+385 LKIKEEEEGA

-407 AGPNPA
+407 AGANPA
-413 VFPDL
+413 VFPDF
-418 PLALPPLPPR
+418 PLAPPALPTR
-428 APSSRPGEAA
+428 APSSRPGE
-438 GAAAAP
+438 GAAAAAP
-444 ASTTVSSTSS
+444 VGASVSSASS

-463 YKAEGAPP
+463 YKAESAPP
-471 QQGPFA
+471 QQGAFA
-477 PPPCKAPGAGACM
+477 PPPCKGPGAGACL
-490 LPRDGASTSA
+490 LPRDGLPSTSA
-500 SVASAG
+500 SAAAAAAAAAAAG
-506 AAPALYPQL
+506 AAPALYPPL
-515 SLNGLPQLGYQAAV
+515 GLNGLPQLGYQAAV

-540 YLNYLRPDSDASP
+540 YLNYLRPDSEASQ

-621 CRLRKCCQAGMVLGD
+621 CRLRKCCQAGMVLG
-636 ICIHFEGYYIQ
+636 
-647 CTCET
+647 
-652 FAHSIPQN
+652 
-660 KIHQGR
+660 
-666 KFKKF
+666 
-671 SKVRVM
+671 
-677 RALDAVALPQP
+677 
-688 VGIPNESQALSQRIA
+688 
-703 FSPNQDIQ
+703 
-711 LIPPLINLLMSIEP
+711 
-725 DVIYAGHDNTKPD
+725 
-738 TSSSLL
+738 
-744 TSLNQLGERQLL
+744 
-756 SVVKWSK
+756 
-763 SLPGFRNLHI
+763 GFRNLHI

-865 SQNQFEEMRSS
+865 SQSQFEEMRSS

-893 SSSQRFYQLTK
+893 PSSQRFYQLTK

>member
-1 MTELKAKEPQAPHVA
+1 MTELKAKDPRAPHVA
-16 GAAPSSTLLRA
+16 GRAPSPTQVGTLGR
-27 PLLGLRDAGPFQES
+27 PVTGPFQAS
-41 QTSNSSPVVSA
+41 QTSDASPAASA
-52 IPISL
+52 IPLSL
-57 DPLLFPR
+57 DGLFFPR
-64 PCQGQDPDP
+64 PCQGQDPDG

-78 QPLSDVEGAYPRV
+78 QSLPDVEGAYPRV
-91 EATSSAGAGSS
+91 EATEGAGGGSS
-102 RPPEKDRGLL
+102 RPPEKDSGLL
-112 HSVLDT
+112 DSVLDT
-118 LLEPSAS
+118 LLAPSGP
-125 GQSHTSSPACEAAS
+125 GQSHASPPACEATS
-139 PWCLFGSE
+139 PWCLFGPE
-147 LPEDPRVAPTT
+147 LPQDARVAPST
-158 QGGLSS
+158 QAVLPL
-164 LMSRPEGKASDSSG
+164 LMSRPESKAGDSPG
-178 TATAHKVLPRGL
+178 TAAAHKVLSRGL
-190 SPPRQLLPLTSGSHH
+190 APSRQLLPSTAGSHH
-205 WSGASVK
+205 WPAAAVK
-212 PAPQPAVVDVEQEDG
+212 PSPQPAVVEVEEEEDG
-227 LESEGSVGP
+227 SESDGSMVP
-236 LLKGKSRPLGGTAA
+236 LLKGKPRPAGGTGAGTGTPTGAPGTAA
-250 GGGAAATAPG
+250 GG
-260 VAAGSVTLV
+260 VALI
-269 PKEDSRFLAPK
+269 PKEDARFSASR
-280 VALAEQDAPAAPGCS
+280 VALAEHDAQAAPGRS
-295 PLATTMMDF
+295 PLATTVMDF
-304 IHVPILPLNSAF
+304 IHVPILPLNTAF

-323 LLEGEN
+323 LLEGDN
-329 YDGGAAVVSA
+329 YDGGAPGVSA

-347 SASSTQVAAGDFSDC
+347 SASSGPVTAGDFPDC

-385 LKIKEEEKGT
+385 LKIKEEEEGA
-395 EAAARSPRPYLV
+395 EAAARSPRSYLL
-407 AGPNPA
+407 AGASPA
-413 VFPDL
+413 VFADF
-418 PLALPPLPPR
+418 PLAPSSLPPR
-428 APSSRPGEAA
+428 ASSRPGEAS
-438 GAAAAP
+438 AAVAP
-444 ASTTVSSTSS
+444 TSASVSSASS

-463 YKAEGAPP
+463 YKAEGAAP
-471 QQGPFA
+471 QQGPFP
-477 PPPCKAPGAGACM
+477 PPPCKAPSAGACL
-490 LPRDGASTSA
+490 LPRDSLPSTSA
-500 SVASAG
+500 SAAAG
-506 AAPALYPQL
+506 AAPALYQPL
-515 SLNGLPQLGYQAAV
+515 GLNGLPQLGYQAAV

-540 YLNYLRPDSDASP
+540 YLNYLRPDSEASQ

-621 CRLRKCCQAGMVLGD
+621 CRLRKCCQAGMVLG
-636 ICIHFEGYYIQ
+636 
-647 CTCET
+647 
-652 FAHSIPQN
+652 
-660 KIHQGR
+660 
-666 KFKKF
+666 
-671 SKVRVM
+671 
-677 RALDAVALPQP
+677 
-688 VGIPNESQALSQRIA
+688 
-703 FSPNQDIQ
+703 
-711 LIPPLINLLMSIEP
+711 
-725 DVIYAGHDNTKPD
+725 
-738 TSSSLL
+738 
-744 TSLNQLGERQLL
+744 
-756 SVVKWSK
+756 
-763 SLPGFRNLHI
+763 GFRNLHI

-893 SSSQRFYQLTK
+893 PSSQRFYQLTK

>member
-1 MTELKAKEPQAPHVA
+1 MTELKAKDPRAPHVA
-16 GAAPSSTLLRA
+16 GRAPSPTQLGTLGR
-27 PLLGLRDAGPFQES
+27 PDTGPFQAS
-41 QTSNSSPVVSA
+41 QTSEASPAAST
-52 IPISL
+52 IPLSL
-57 DPLLFPR
+57 DGLLFPG
-64 PCQGQDPDP
+64 PCQGQEPEG

-78 QPLSDVEGAYPRV
+78 QSLSDVEGAYPRV
-91 EATSSAGAGSS
+91 EATEGAGGGSS
-102 RPPEKDRGLL
+102 RPSEKDTGLL
-112 HSVLDT
+112 DSVLDT
-118 LLEPSAS
+118 LLAPSGP
-125 GQSHTSSPACEAAS
+125 GQSHASPPACEATS

-147 LPEDPRVAPTT
+147 LPQDARVAPST
-158 QGGLSS
+158 QGVLPL
-164 LMSRPEGKASDSSG
+164 LMSRPEGKAGDSSG
-178 TATAHKVLPRGL
+178 TAAAHKVLSRGL
-190 SPPRQLLPLTSGSHH
+190 APSRQLLPSTAGSHH
-205 WSGASVK
+205 WPAAAVK
-212 PAPQPAVVDVEQEDG
+212 PSPQPAVVEVEEEDDS
-227 LESEGSVGP
+227 ESEGSMVP
-236 LLKGKSRPLGGTAA
+236 LLKGKPRPAGGTAA
-250 GGGAAATAPG
+250 GTGTPTGAPG
-260 VAAGSVTLV
+260 TAAGGVALV
-269 PKEDSRFLAPK
+269 PKEDARFSAPR
-280 VALAEQDAPAAPGCS
+280 VALAEHDAPGAPGRS
-295 PLATTMMDF
+295 PLATTVMDF
-304 IHVPILPLNSAF
+304 IHVPILPLNTAF

-323 LLEGEN
+323 LLEGDN
-329 YDGGAAVVSA
+329 YDGGAPAVSA

-347 SASSTQVAAGDFSDC
+347 SASSASVTASDFPDC
-362 AYPPDAEPKDDA
+362 AYSADDEPKDDA

-385 LKIKEEEKGT
+385 LKIKEEEEGA
-395 EAAARSPRPYLV
+395 EAAARSPRSYLV
-407 AGPNPA
+407 AGANPA
-413 VFPDL
+413 VFPDF
-418 PLALPPLPPR
+418 PLAPPSLPPR
-428 APSSRPGEAA
+428 ASSRPGEAS
-438 GAAAAP
+438 AAVAP
-444 ASTTVSSTSS
+444 TSASVSSASS
-454 SGSTLECIL
+454 SGSALECML

-471 QQGPFA
+471 QQGPFP
-477 PPPCKAPGAGACM
+477 PPPCKAPSAGACL
-490 LPRDGASTSA
+490 LPRDSLPSTSA
-500 SVASAG
+500 SAAAAAAAAAG
-506 AAPALYPQL
+506 AAPALYQPL
-515 SLNGLPQLGYQAAV
+515 GLNGLPQLGYQAAV

-540 YLNYLRPDSDASP
+540 YLNYLRPDSEASQ

-621 CRLRKCCQAGMVLGD
+621 CRLRKCCQAGMVLG
-636 ICIHFEGYYIQ
+636 
-647 CTCET
+647 
-652 FAHSIPQN
+652 
-660 KIHQGR
+660 GR

-671 SKVRVM
+671 NKVRVM
-677 RALDAVALPQP
+677 RALDAVALPQSG
-688 VGIPNESQALSQRIA
+688 GIPNESQALSQRIT
-703 FSPNQDIQ
+703 FSPNQDLQ

-725 DVIYAGHDNTKPD
+725 DVVYAGHDNTKPD

-893 SSSQRFYQLTK
+893 PSSQRFYQLTK

>member
-1 MTELKAKEPQAPHVA
+1 
-16 GAAPSSTLLRA
+16 
-27 PLLGLRDAGPFQES
+27 
-41 QTSNSSPVVSA
+41 
-52 IPISL
+52 
-57 DPLLFPR
+57 
-64 PCQGQDPDP
+64 
-73 KTQDQ
+73 
-78 QPLSDVEGAYPRV
+78 
-91 EATSSAGAGSS
+91 
-102 RPPEKDRGLL
+102 
-112 HSVLDT
+112 
-118 LLEPSAS
+118 
-125 GQSHTSSPACEAAS
+125 
-139 PWCLFGSE
+139 
-147 LPEDPRVAPTT
+147 
-158 QGGLSS
+158 
-164 LMSRPEGKASDSSG
+164 MSRSGCKVGDSSG
-178 TATAHKVLPRGL
+178 TAAAHKVLPRGL
-190 SPPRQLLPLTSGSHH
+190 SPARQLLLPASESPH
-205 WSGASVK
+205 WSGAPVK
-212 PAPQPAVVDVEQEDG
+212 PSPQAAAVEVEEEDG
-227 LESEGSVGP
+227 SESEESAGP
-236 LLKGKSRPLGGTAA
+236 LLKGKPRALGGAAA
-250 GGGAAATAPG
+250 GGGAAAVPPGAAAGG
-260 VAAGSVTLV
+260 VALV
-269 PKEDSRFLAPK
+269 PKEDSRFSAPR
-280 VALAEQDAPAAPGCS
+280 VALVEQDAPMAPGRS
-295 PLATTMMDF
+295 PLATTVMDF
-304 IHVPILPLNSAF
+304 IHVPILPLNHAL

-323 LLEGEN
+323 LLEDES
-329 YDGGAAVVSA
+329 YDGGAGAASA
-339 FAPPRGSP
+339 FAPPRSSP
-347 SASSTQVAAGDFSDC
+347 CASSTPVAVGDFPDC

-374 FPLYGDFQPPA
+374 YPLYSDFQPPA
-385 LKIKEEEKGT
+385 LKIKEEEEGA
-395 EAAARSPRPYLV
+395 EASARSPRSYLV
-407 AGPNPA
+407 AGANPA
-413 VFPDL
+413 AFPDF
-418 PLALPPLPPR
+418 PLGPPPPLPPR
-428 APSSRPGEAA
+428 ATPSRPGEAA
-438 GAAAAP
+438 VTAAP
-444 ASTTVSSTSS
+444 ASASVSSASS

-477 PPPCKAPGAGACM
+477 PPPCKAPGASGCL
-490 LPRDGASTSA
+490 LPRDGLPSTSA
-500 SVASAG
+500 SAAAAG
-506 AAPALYPQL
+506 AAPALYPAL
-515 SLNGLPQLGYQAAV
+515 GLNGLPQLGYQAAV
-529 LKEGLPQVYQP
+529 LKEGLPQVYPP
-540 YLNYLRPDSDASP
+540 YLNYLRPDSEASQ

-621 CRLRKCCQAGMVLGD
+621 CRLRKCCQAGMVLG
-636 ICIHFEGYYIQ
+636 
-647 CTCET
+647 
-652 FAHSIPQN
+652 
-660 KIHQGR
+660 
-666 KFKKF
+666 
-671 SKVRVM
+671 
-677 RALDAVALPQP
+677 
-688 VGIPNESQALSQRIA
+688 
-703 FSPNQDIQ
+703 
-711 LIPPLINLLMSIEP
+711 
-725 DVIYAGHDNTKPD
+725 
-738 TSSSLL
+738 
-744 TSLNQLGERQLL
+744 
-756 SVVKWSK
+756 
-763 SLPGFRNLHI
+763 GFRNLHI

-865 SQNQFEEMRSS
+865 SQTQFEEMRSS

>member
-1 MTELKAKEPQAPHVA
+1 MTEPKAKDSQAPHLA
-16 GAAPSSTLLRA
+16 GGVPSPSRV
-27 PLLGLRDAGPFQES
+27 GLALSGRRDAGSFQAS
-41 QTSNSSPVVSA
+41 QTSDASPVVSA

-57 DPLLFPR
+57 DGLLFPR
-64 PCQGQDPDP
+64 PCQGQDPDR

-78 QPLSDVEGAYPRV
+78 QPLSDVKAAHTRV
-91 EATSSAGAGSS
+91 EAASGAGAGSS
-102 RPPEKDRGLL
+102 RTPEKDRGLL
-112 HSVLDT
+112 DSVLDT
-118 LLEPSAS
+118 LLEPSVP
-125 GQSHTSSPACEAAS
+125 GQSHASPPACESTS
-139 PWCLFGSE
+139 PWCLFSSE

-158 QGGLSS
+158 QGVLSP
-164 LMSRPEGKASDSSG
+164 LMSRPESKAGDSSG

-190 SPPRQLLPLTSGSHH
+190 SPSRQLLSLTSGSHP
-205 WSGASVK
+205 WGGAAVK
-212 PAPQPAVVDVEQEDG
+212 PAPQPAVMDVEEEDG
-227 LESEGSVGP
+227 FESEGSVGP
-236 LLKGKSRPLGGTAA
+236 LLKGKSRPLGGTA
-250 GGGAAATAPG
+250 GGAAATSPG
-260 VAAGSVTLV
+260 VASGGVTLI

-280 VALAEQDAPAAPGCS
+280 VSLTEQEALAAPGGS

-329 YDGGAAVVSA
+329 YDGGAAAVST
-339 FAPPRGSP
+339 FVPPRGSP
-347 SASSTQVAAGDFSDC
+347 SGSSTQVAAGDFDC
-362 AYPPDAEPKDDA
+362 AYPPDAEPKDDG

-385 LKIKEEEKGT
+385 LKIKEEEEGT
-395 EAAARSPRPYLV
+395 EAAARSPRQYLV
-407 AGPNPA
+407 TGPNPA

-418 PLALPPLPPR
+418 PLALQQLPPR

-438 GAAAAP
+438 VTAAAP
-444 ASTTVSSTSS
+444 ASVSVSSVSS

-463 YKAEGAPP
+463 YKAEGTPP

-477 PPPCKAPGAGACM
+477 PPPCKAPSAGACL
-490 LPRDGASTSA
+490 LPRDCASTSA
-500 SVASAG
+500 SAIAAG
-506 AAPALYPQL
+506 VAPALYPQL

-540 YLNYLRPDSDASP
+540 YLNYLRPDSDASQ

-621 CRLRKCCQAGMVLGD
+621 CRLRKCCQAGMVLG
-636 ICIHFEGYYIQ
+636 
-647 CTCET
+647 
-652 FAHSIPQN
+652 
-660 KIHQGR
+660 
-666 KFKKF
+666 
-671 SKVRVM
+671 
-677 RALDAVALPQP
+677 
-688 VGIPNESQALSQRIA
+688 
-703 FSPNQDIQ
+703 
-711 LIPPLINLLMSIEP
+711 
-725 DVIYAGHDNTKPD
+725 
-738 TSSSLL
+738 
-744 TSLNQLGERQLL
+744 
-756 SVVKWSK
+756 
-763 SLPGFRNLHI
+763 GFRNLHI

>member
-1 MTELKAKEPQAPHVA
+1 MTELKAKEPGAPHVA
-16 GAAPSSTLLRA
+16 GGAPSPSA
-27 PLLGLRDAGPFQES
+27 AGSPLLGRPDPGPFQDS
-41 QTSNSSPVVSA
+41 HTSDASPAVSA

-57 DPLLFPR
+57 DGLLFPR
-64 PCQGQDPDP
+64 SCQGQNCPDG
-73 KTQDQ
+73 KTRDR
-78 QPLSDVEGAYPRV
+78 PSLSDVEGAYPAV
-91 EATSSAGAGSS
+91 ETTEAAGHSSS
-102 RPPEKDRGLL
+102 RPPEKDSGLL
-112 HSVLDT
+112 DSVLDT
-118 LLEPSAS
+118 LLAPSGPGQSQDSPSACS
-125 GQSHTSSPACEAAS
+125 ETIS
-139 PWCLFGSE
+139 PWCLFGPD
-147 LPEDPRVAPTT
+147 LPVEPRAAPTT
-158 QGGLSS
+158 KGVLGP
-164 LMSRPEGKASDSSG
+164 LMSRPEGKAGDSPG
-178 TATAHKVLPRGL
+178 TAGAAPHNVLPRGL
-190 SPPRQLLPLTSGSHH
+190 SPSRQLQLPTSASPH
-205 WSGASVK
+205 WPAAAVK
-212 PAPQPAVVDVEQEDG
+212 PSPQPTVVEVDEEG
-227 LESEGSVGP
+227 SSESEGAPGP
-236 LLKGKSRPLGGTAA
+236 LLKGKPRALGGPSAGAGAAAIAPGAA
-250 GGGAAATAPG
+250 GGGVPQVPREDARFSASRVALGEQEPPGAPG
-260 VAAGSVTLV
+260 
-269 PKEDSRFLAPK
+269 R
-280 VALAEQDAPAAPGCS
+280 S
-295 PLATTMMDF
+295 PLATTTVVDF
-304 IHVPILPLNSAF
+304 IHVPILPLNHPF
-316 LAARTRQ
+316 LATRTRQ
-323 LLEGEN
+323 LLEGES
-329 YDGGAAVVSA
+329 YDGAAIATSP
-339 FAPPRGSP
+339 FPLPRGSP
-347 SASSTQVAAGDFSDC
+347 SASSTPVAAGDFPECTYS
-362 AYPPDAEPKDDA
+362 PDAEPKDDA
-374 FPLYGDFQPPA
+374 FPLYGDFQPLA
-385 LKIKEEEKGT
+385 LKIKEEEEGA

-407 AGPNPA
+407 AGANPA
-413 VFPDL
+413 AFPDF
-418 PLALPPLPPR
+418 PLAPPPPPPLPPR
-428 APSSRPGEAA
+428 VPSCRPGEAA
-438 GAAAAP
+438 AAAASSVSP
-444 ASTTVSSTSS
+444 SVSSSSSSS
-454 SGSTLECIL
+454 SGSSLECIL
-463 YKAEGAPP
+463 YKAEGALSQP
-471 QQGPFA
+471 GPFA
-477 PPPCKAPGAGACM
+477 PLPCKPPGAGACL
-490 LPRDGASTSA
+490 LPRDGLSSTSTSA
-500 SVASAG
+500 SGAAAG
-506 AAPALYPQL
+506 ATPGLYPTL
-515 SLNGLPQLGYQAAV
+515 GLNGLPQLGYQAAV
-529 LKEGLPQVYQP
+529 LKEGLPQVYPP
-540 YLNYLRPDSDASP
+540 YLNYLRPDSEASQ

-621 CRLRKCCQAGMVLGD
+621 CRLRKCCQAGMVLG
-636 ICIHFEGYYIQ
+636 
-647 CTCET
+647 
-652 FAHSIPQN
+652 
-660 KIHQGR
+660 GR

-671 SKVRVM
+671 NKVRVV
-677 RALDAVALPQP
+677 RALDAVALPQS
-688 VGIPNESQALSQRIA
+688 VGIPNESQRIT
-703 FSPNQDIQ
+703 FSPVQEIQ
-711 LIPPLINLLMSIEP
+711 LVPPLINLLMSIEP
-725 DVIYAGHDNTKPD
+725 DVVYAGHDNSKPD

-904 LLDNLHDLVKQ
+904 FLDNLHDLVKQ

>member
-1 MTELKAKEPQAPHVA
+1 MTELKAKGPRAPHVA
-16 GAAPSSTLLRA
+16 GGPPSPEVGS
-27 PLLGLRDAGPFQES
+27 PLLCRPAAGPFQGS
-41 QTSNSSPVVSA
+41 QTSDTLPEVSA

-57 DPLLFPR
+57 DGLLFPR
-64 PCQGQDPDP
+64 PCQGQDPLDE

-78 QPLSDVEGAYPRV
+78 QSLSDVEGAYSRA
-91 EATSSAGAGSS
+91 EATRGTGGSSS
-102 RPPEKDRGLL
+102 RPPEKDSGLL

-118 LLEPSAS
+118 LLAPSGP
-125 GQSHTSSPACEAAS
+125 GQSQPSPPACEVTS
-139 PWCLFGSE
+139 SWCLFGPE
-147 LPEDPRVAPTT
+147 LPEDPLAAPATQRV
-158 QGGLSS
+158 LSP
-164 LMSRPEGKASDSSG
+164 LMSRSGGKAGDSSG
-178 TATAHKVLPRGL
+178 TAAAHKVLPRGL
-190 SPPRQLLPLTSGSHH
+190 SPSRQLLLPASGSPH
-205 WSGASVK
+205 WSGAPVK
-212 PAPQPAVVDVEQEDG
+212 PSPQPTAVEVEEEDG
-227 LESEGSVGP
+227 SESEDSAGP
-236 LLKGKSRPLGGTAA
+236 LLKGKPRALGGAAA
-250 GGGAAATAPG
+250 GGGAAAVPPGAAAGG
-260 VAAGSVTLV
+260 VALV
-269 PKEDSRFLAPK
+269 PKEDSRFSAPR
-280 VALAEQDAPAAPGCS
+280 VALVEQDAPMAPGRS
-295 PLATTMMDF
+295 PLATTTMDF
-304 IHVPILPLNSAF
+304 THVPILPLSHAL

-323 LLEGEN
+323 LLEEES
-329 YDGGAAVVSA
+329 YDGGAGAASA
-339 FAPPRGSP
+339 FAPPRSSP
-347 SASSTQVAAGDFSDC
+347 SASSTPVAVGDFPDC
-362 AYPPDAEPKDDA
+362 AYPPDADPKDDA
-374 FPLYGDFQPPA
+374 YPLYGDFQPPA
-385 LKIKEEEKGT
+385 LKIKEEEEGA
-395 EAAARSPRPYLV
+395 EVSARSPRSYLV
-407 AGPNPA
+407 AGANPA
-413 VFPDL
+413 AFPDF
-418 PLALPPLPPR
+418 PLGPPPPLPPR
-428 APSSRPGEAA
+428 APPSRPGEAA
-438 GAAAAP
+438 VTAAP
-444 ASTTVSSTSS
+444 AGASVSSASS

-477 PPPCKAPGAGACM
+477 PPPCKAPGAGGCL
-490 LPRDGASTSA
+490 LPRDGLPSTSA
-500 SVASAG
+500 SAAAAG
-506 AAPALYPQL
+506 AAPALYPAL
-515 SLNGLPQLGYQAAV
+515 GLNGLPQLGYQAAV
-529 LKEGLPQVYQP
+529 LKEGLQQVYPP
-540 YLNYLRPDSDASP
+540 YLNYLRPDSEASQ

-621 CRLRKCCQAGMVLGD
+621 CRLRKCCQAGMVLG
-636 ICIHFEGYYIQ
+636 
-647 CTCET
+647 
-652 FAHSIPQN
+652 
-660 KIHQGR
+660 
-666 KFKKF
+666 
-671 SKVRVM
+671 
-677 RALDAVALPQP
+677 
-688 VGIPNESQALSQRIA
+688 
-703 FSPNQDIQ
+703 
-711 LIPPLINLLMSIEP
+711 
-725 DVIYAGHDNTKPD
+725 
-738 TSSSLL
+738 
-744 TSLNQLGERQLL
+744 
-756 SVVKWSK
+756 
-763 SLPGFRNLHI
+763 GFRNLHI

-865 SQNQFEEMRSS
+865 SQTQFEEMRSS

-957 LFHKK
+957 LFHKKPSCFLIWPCCGVTLPLQESHGLPLPAKTPLSCHHTKSKIL